1 MASHLTLEFIGNK
14 EAMFDLMTTR
24 YPGPVAAKQIQ
35 IITPP
40 PAWLAA
46 GLRCLCWHAGMFDL

>member
-1 MASHLTLEFIGNK
+1 MASHLTLESIGNK
-14 EAMFDLMTTR
+14 EVMFDLMTTR

-40 PAWLAA
+40 PAW
-46 GLRCLCWHAGMFDL
+46 HAGMFDL